1 MKRSR
6 TMTKYLLAV
15 HMSDE
20 APSHPMT
27 EEEMHR
33 GFAQVEAIEREMK
46 AADALRFTGRLLEPQ
61 RARVVR
67 PVRNRIKV
75 TDGPYA
81 ETKEQLGGF
90 YIIEANDAEA
100 ALAWASKVAA
110 AINTPI
116 ELRPF
121 LDDPRG

>member
-1 MKRSR
+1 
-6 TMTKYLLAV
+6 MTKYLLAV

-20 APSHPMT
+20 APSRPMT
-27 EEEMHR
+27 EEEMRR
-33 GFAQVEAIEREMK
+33 GFAQVEAIERDLK
-46 AADALRFTGRLLEPQ
+46 ATDALLFTGRLLEPT

-90 YIIEANDAEA
+90 YIIEASDAEA

-110 AINTPI
+110 AINAPI
-116 ELRPF
+116 EVRPF
-121 LDDPRG
+121 LDDPREQH